1 MNRLV
6 SPLLALVLLIIVSAP
21 AMGADLDTLREKGTI
36 SFAISGQY
44 PPFNFVNENNELAGF
59 DVDVCSEIADR
70 MGLEPRPVSTA
81 WDGIVAGLLAGKYDL
96 ICGSMAITDQRLDA
110 LDFSDPYYR
119 SGAQLFVP
127 EGSSVDSVN
136 ALEGKKIGVTLGTT
150 YEEWVRDNVS
160 NSKVRTYKGVPDM
173 VLEVSSGRLDG
184 FITDRIVGAMA
195 IDEKGAPI
203 KMAGPLL
210 YEERMGIA
218 APKDTPELVEAINE
232 ALENMKADSTYR
244 EISMKWLKIDA
255 R

>member
-1 MNRLV
+1 MNRV
-6 SPLLALVLLIIVSAP
+6 VFPLIALAVLLVMIAP
-21 AMGADLDTLREKGTI
+21 AMGADLATLQDKGTI
-36 SFAISGQY
+36 SFAMSGQY
-44 PPFNFVNENNELAGF
+44 PPFNFVDEDNELAGF
-59 DVDVCSEIADR
+59 DVQICSEIAGR
-70 MGLEPRPVSTA
+70 MNLEPRPVSTA

-96 ICGSMAITDQRLDA
+96 ICGSMAITEKRLEA

-119 SGAQLFVP
+119 SGAQLFVR
-127 EGSSVDSVN
+127 EGSPYDSVD
-136 ALEGKKIGVTLGTT
+136 ALEDKKIGVTLGTT

-160 NSKVRTYKGVPDM
+160 NVKVRTYKGVPDM
-173 VLEVSSGRLDG
+173 VMELSSGRLDG

-203 KMAGPLL
+203 EMAGPLL

-218 APKDTPELVEAINE
+218 APKGTPELVEAINE
-232 ALENMKADSTYR
+232 ALESMKEDSTYR

>member
-21 AMGADLDTLREKGTI
+21 AMGEDLATLQDKGTI
-36 SFAISGQY
+36 SFAMSGQY
-44 PPFNFVNENNELAGF
+44 PPFNFVDENNELSGF
-59 DVDVCSEIADR
+59 DVEICSEIADR

-96 ICGSMAITDQRLDA
+96 ICGSMAITEQRLEA

-119 SGAQLFVP
+119 SGAQLFVR
-127 EGSSVDSVN
+127 EGSPYDSVD

-150 YEEWVRDNVS
+150 YEEWVRNNVS
-160 NSKVRTYKGVPDM
+160 NAKVRTYKGVPDM
-173 VLEVSSGRLDG
+173 VLELSSDRLDG

-203 KMAGPLL
+203 EMAGPLL

-218 APKDTPELVEAINE
+218 APKDSPELVGAINE
-232 ALENMKADSTYR
+232 ALENIKKDGTYR